1 MNKSRNFSGHPIIKQ
16 VLNFIEPND
25 IYRTAKKHNSDRYT
39 KKFTTYEHLVTMI
52 FTVLSGCSSLR
63 EVSSIMLACEGKIN
77 HLGLNDFPKRSTL
90 SDANKRRSAAVFG
103 DIYHL
108 LYKRYHRFLSDS
120 RPFEPAVRDLRIV
133 DSSTIT
139 LFSDILKGVGRNPLN
154 GKKKGGIKLH
164 AMINA
169 REDVP
174 CLVKFSSA
182 ATHDHTFLKDLELK
196 RGSYVV
202 FDKGYVDY
210 GQYQKWTLE
219 DVYFVTRQKDNARY
233 ISIEEF
239 DIPDTTSDAVLKDEK
254 IELIKKNGEVFSLR
268 RIAFWYDKHQKV
280 YEFITNSYDLDAD
293 KIADI
298 YKNRWQ
304 IETMFKRLKQNFPLK
319 YFLGDNQNAIEIQI
333 WVSLI
338 VQLLMLVVQRK
349 AKRNWAYSNM
359 MSVIRYHLMTYIDLF
374 KFLKNPGAKWEEVT
388 TKDIGQLS
396 LFASP

>member
-1 MNKSRNFSGHPIIKQ
+1 MNKSKNFSGQPIIKQ
-16 VLNFIEPND
+16 VLNFITPKD
-25 IYRTAKKHNSDRYT
+25 IYRTAQKYQSDRYT

-52 FTVLSGCSSLR
+52 FTVISGCSSLR

-77 HLGLNDFPKRSTL
+77 HLGLKDFPKRSTL
-90 SDANKRRSAAVFG
+90 ADANKRRSSEVFAA
-103 DIYHL
+103 IYHL

-120 RPFEPAVRDLRIV
+120 RVYEPVVKDLKIV

-154 GKKKGGIKLH
+154 GKKKGGIKMH
-164 AMINA
+164 TMINA
-169 REDVP
+169 MEDVP

-182 ATHDHTFLKDLELK
+182 ATHDHTFLKELELK
-196 RGSYVV
+196 KGSYVV

-210 GQYQKWTLE
+210 QQYQKWILE

-233 ISIEEF
+233 TSLEEF
-239 DIPDTTSDAVLKDEK
+239 DITDKVDDAVLKDEK
-254 IELIKKNGEVFSLR
+254 IELLDKSGIPFSLR

-280 YEFITNSYDLDAD
+280 YEFITNNFELDAD
-293 KIADI
+293 KVAQI
-298 YKNRWQ
+298 YKCRWQ

-338 VQLLMLVVQRK
+338 IQLIMLVIQRK
-349 AKRNWAYSNM
+349 AQRKWAYSNM

-374 KFLKNPGAKWEEVT
+374 KFLKNPEAKWEEIT
-388 TKDIGQLS
+388 TKNLSQLS
-396 LFASP
+396 LFDP